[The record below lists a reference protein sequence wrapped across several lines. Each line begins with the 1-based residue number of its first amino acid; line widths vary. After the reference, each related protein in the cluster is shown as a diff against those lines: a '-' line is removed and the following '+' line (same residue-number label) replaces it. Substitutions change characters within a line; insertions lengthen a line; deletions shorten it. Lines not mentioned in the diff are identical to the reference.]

1 MFVPCTTDILRH
13 ARVAM
18 GCLLDTRVE
27 GVPISRKHSFVGRS
41 LVACRSETVSS
52 AIETGASRLDS
63 ETWVHLLVPLTFCP
77 RQATSAGSEG
87 VRDSPQGILALL
99 QWLSHEGRHYY
110 PALLTPSL
118 GLRKDSGKS

>member
-1 MFVPCTTDILRH
+1 M
-13 ARVAM
+13 
-18 GCLLDTRVE
+18 
-27 GVPISRKHSFVGRS
+27 SRKHSFVGRS
-41 LVACRSETVSS
+41 LLACRSETVSS
-52 AIETGASRLDS
+52 AIETGAPRLDS

-87 VRDSPQGILALL
+87 VRDSPLEHPGAATVAF
-99 QWLSHEGRHYY
+99 HEGRHYY